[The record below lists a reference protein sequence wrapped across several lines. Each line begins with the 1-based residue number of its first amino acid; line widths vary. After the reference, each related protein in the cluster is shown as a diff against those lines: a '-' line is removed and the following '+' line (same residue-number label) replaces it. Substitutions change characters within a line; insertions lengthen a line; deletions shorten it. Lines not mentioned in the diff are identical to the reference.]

1 MFRLATR
8 INGPIIAIGD
18 VHGQSDELALLLE
31 LCGELPDFSQRWVVL
46 LGDLI
51 DRGPDPKGVLDL
63 VVELVRRHP
72 RTTIVAGNHE
82 LAMSR
87 ALGWTPAGCEAGAD
101 LEWLTG
107 YGAEATFS
115 SYGVADGNLEDLTSR
130 LPNLH
135 RELISSLPWCVEHP
149 QYLFVHAGIDP
160 QLPFSLQLK
169 LLKARAQTVGRV
181 PWLTSKRLAQADP
194 PPDCRVTVVS
204 GHLLVPQVQFRGRRI
219 LVATTDGLHGALSA
233 VLLPERTA
241 IGLTARRDNS
251 RRKAGGFRRL

>member
-8 INGPIIAIGD
+8 IDGPVIAIGD
-18 VHGQSDELALLLE
+18 VHGKADELALLLE
-31 LCGELPDFSQRWVVL
+31 LCGELPDFSRRWVVL

-51 DRGPDPKGVLDL
+51 DRGPDPRGVLDL
-63 VVELVRRHP
+63 VIELIRRHP

-87 ALGWTPAGCEAGAD
+87 ALGWSPPGCDAEAD

-107 YGAEATFS
+107 YGAEATLS
-115 SYGVADGNLEDLTSR
+115 SYGVADGNLEDLISR

-135 RELISSLPWCVEHP
+135 RELVSGLPWCVEHP

-160 QLPFSLQLK
+160 HLPLSPQLK
-169 LLKARAQTVGRV
+169 ALKARAQTVGRV

-194 PPDCRVTVVS
+194 PSDCRMTVVS
-204 GHLLVPQVQFRGRRI
+204 GHLLVPQVQFRERRI

-233 VLLPERTA
+233 ALLPERTA
-241 IGLTARRDNS
+241 IGSTARRYKI
-251 RRKAGGFRRL
+251 RRKT